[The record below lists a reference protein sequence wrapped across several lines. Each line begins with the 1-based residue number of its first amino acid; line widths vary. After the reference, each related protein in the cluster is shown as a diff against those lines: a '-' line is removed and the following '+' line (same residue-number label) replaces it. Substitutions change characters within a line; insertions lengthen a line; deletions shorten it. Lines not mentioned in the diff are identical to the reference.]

1 MKRKIN
7 IQFIILTLMAIVIT
21 IILSTLVSY
30 TVLKRE
36 VMEDLNSYAH
46 ALKATD
52 TFNDIDSI
60 EYNPDVDN
68 LRITVIRKDGTVAYD
83 TMADVSTMENH
94 LGREEIN
101 QALKNGTGKSIRNSQ
116 TMGKSS
122 FYYAIRLDNGAVLR
136 VAKDASSLAS
146 VFISSVPA
154 MIAVIIFLCLLSI
167 IFAHVLTKSIV
178 YPIEELAMDM
188 DNESISS
195 VYKELRPFVS
205 MIQKQHRDIIKTSQI
220 RQEFTANVSHEL
232 KTPLTAI
239 SGYAELMENRMVT
252 DEDMIRFAGEIHRN
266 AQRLLTLINDIIR
279 LSELDASSL
288 EVEYEDIDLY
298 AMAEN
303 CVNMLAVNAENNKVN
318 IELSGSHER
327 IMANKEMI
335 NELIYNLCDNAIR
348 YNNKGGRVDVF
359 IGKNEDDKVF
369 FEVKDTGIGIS
380 KENQKRIFER
390 FYRVDK
396 SRSKSTG
403 GTGLGLAIVKHIVVQ
418 SNAVL
423 QLDSEIGKGTT
434 MRVVFNDEM

>member
-21 IILSTLVSY
+21 IILSTIVSY

-36 VMEDLNSYAH
+36 VMEDLDSYAH

-52 TFNDIDSI
+52 TFKDIDSI

-68 LRITVIRKDGTVAYD
+68 LRITVVRKDGTVAYD

-116 TMGKSS
+116 TMGKNS

-154 MIAVIIFLCLLSI
+154 MIAVIIFLCLLSV

-178 YPIEELAMDM
+178 SPIEELAIDM

-298 AMAEN
+298 TMAEN

-318 IELSGSHER
+318 IELSGSHEH
-327 IMANKEMI
+327 ISANKEMI

-423 QLDSEIGKGTT
+423 QLDSEVGKGTVMKVT
-434 MRVVFNDEM
+434 FKDMK

>member
-36 VMEDLNSYAH
+36 VMEDLDSYAH

-68 LRITVIRKDGTVAYD
+68 LRITVVREDGTVAYD

-116 TMGKSS
+116 TMGKNS

-154 MIAVIIFLCLLSI
+154 MIAVIIFLCLLSV

-178 YPIEELAMDM
+178 SPIEELAMDM

-298 AMAEN
+298 TMAEN

-318 IELSGSHER
+318 IELSGLHER

-423 QLDSEIGKGTT
+423 QLDSEVGKGTVMKVT
-434 MRVVFNDEM
+434 FKDMK

>member
-36 VMEDLNSYAH
+36 VMEDLDSYAH

-68 LRITVIRKDGTVAYD
+68 LRITVVREDGTVAYD

-116 TMGKSS
+116 TMGKNS

-154 MIAVIIFLCLLSI
+154 MIAVIIFLCLLSV

-178 YPIEELAMDM
+178 SPIEELAMDM

-298 AMAEN
+298 TMAEN

-318 IELSGSHER
+318 IELSGSHEH

-359 IGKNEDDKVF
+359 IGKNEDEKVF
-369 FEVKDTGIGIS
+369 LEVKDTGIGIS

-423 QLDSEIGKGTT
+423 QLDSEVGKGTVMKVT
-434 MRVVFNDEM
+434 FKDMK